1 VRDYNLRK
9 IYEGTAGD
17 EKTYVGNLTIGKYK
31 LVKDKEIKECDYE
44 SNKNNKK
51 IISSATKNNIE
62 KLKEAFKSDITIDKI
77 YRAVIATT
85 RSVYSTYI
93 SGTLKGESFIWARI
107 ETNSAG
113 AGQTKLYFEDG
124 FTNAVKFISYVFTPT
139 TLEKT
144 SEGTYRIHNRVERI
158 ITYSTEYEEEQ
169 IGPKRFDIVNYGPS
183 GDYHR
188 ISLPARLSYAPTSY
202 NAQFY
207 ENGWIR
213 FTIYSYLGMHM
224 TISFPDPDWGYIAK
238 DDGSDYSFD
247 KMFREDLSK

>member
-1 VRDYNLRK
+1 MRDYNLRK

-31 LVKDKEIKECDYE
+31 LVKGEEIKEYDYE

-62 KLKEAFKSDITIDKI
+62 KLREAFKSDITVDKI
-77 YRAVIATT
+77 YRAAIATK
-85 RSVYSTYI
+85 RLVYSTYI
-93 SGTLKGESFIWARI
+93 SGTLKGEPFIWARI
-107 ETNSAG
+107 ETNSAASG
-113 AGQTKLYFEDG
+113 TTKIYFEDG
-124 FTNAVKFISYVFTPT
+124 FANAVKFLSYVFTPT

-144 SEGTYRIHNRVERI
+144 SEGTYRIHNRVDRV
-158 ITYSTEYEEEQ
+158 ITYSTEYKEEQ
-169 IGPKRFDIVNYGPS
+169 IGPKRLGVVDYKPE

-188 ISLPARLSYAPTSY
+188 ISLPAILSYAPTSY
-202 NAQFY
+202 SAQFY

-213 FTIYSYLGMHM
+213 FTIYSYSETHM
-224 TISFPDPDWGYIAK
+224 DITFPDPDWGFIAK
-238 DDGSDYSFD
+238 DNMSEYSFD

>member
-1 VRDYNLRK
+1 MRDYNLRK

-31 LVKDKEIKECDYE
+31 LVKDKEIKEYDYE

-51 IISSATKNNIE
+51 IISSITKNNIE
-62 KLKEAFKSDITIDKI
+62 KLKEAFKSDITVDKI
-77 YRAVIATT
+77 YRAVITTT

-93 SGTLKGESFIWARI
+93 SGTLKGEPFIWARI
-107 ETNSAG
+107 ETNSVG

-124 FTNAVKFISYVFTPT
+124 FTNAIKFLGYAFSPT

-144 SEGTYRIHNRVERI
+144 SEGTYRIHTRVDRI
-158 ITYSTEYEEEQ
+158 ITYSTEYKEEQ
-169 IGPKRFDIVNYGPS
+169 IGPKRFGIVNYGPV

-202 NAQFY
+202 NARFY
-207 ENGWIR
+207 ENGWLR
-213 FTIYSYLGMHM
+213 FTIYGYPGTNMV
-224 TISFPDPDWGYIAK
+224 ISFPDPDRGYVVK
-238 DDGSDYSFD
+238 DSGLDYSFD